1 MRRSLYLI
9 ALTSIAIAAAVG
21 LTSGGFADRASGQA
35 ATSLG
40 ANDFVGYWMGTDPLD
55 GGDTRRGLTRNS
67 NGKFSLAG
75 RDSVITLCDSTD
87 RGFASFENGVASGT
101 VMTTNDFTITC
112 FNNGSTV
119 TLLARYELLDAN
131 LMRETLKTT
140 SGTLVTVALFH
151 RVSER

>member
-1 MRRSLYLI
+1 
-9 ALTSIAIAAAVG
+9 
-21 LTSGGFADRASGQA
+21 
-35 ATSLG
+35 
-40 ANDFVGYWMGTDPLD
+40 MGTDPLD
-55 GGDTRRGLTRNS
+55 GGDARRGLTRNS

-87 RGFASFENGVASGT
+87 RGFASFDNGVASGT

-119 TLLARYELLDAN
+119 TLLARYELLDAH

-140 SGTLVTVALFH
+140 SGTVVTVTLFH